1 MAYTLPLPTRF
12 KQWKV
17 KIHDLERVEPP
28 HVHIIRRT
36 ESWRLDLRTGR
47 YMDKEPDPAD
57 VPTAL
62 RDNLEQN
69 WALLRTTWDQMYPD
83 NPV

>member
-57 VPTAL
+57 VPTAHA
-62 RDNLEQN
+62 R
-69 WALLRTTWDQMYPD
+69 
-83 NPV
+83 